1 MAITYN
7 FRLGAKICIG
17 FAVVLVLTVTLGIF
31 GLVSLGKVADK
42 IGIYQNMSQVK
53 SMFAGARAQVD
64 QFTLNSYREGRERQ
78 KQAKLAATDGFEKC
92 RTLLSRFEQ
101 QESVAP
107 EAINNLKE
115 AQSHL
120 ARYAGLFSKVA
131 QAEEDKIGISKTILE
146 TLEQLPP
153 LIESG
158 RFMVDGMKTSCA
170 IFSADLEGF
179 FERNVNSR
187 RERVV
192 AAQDQFSS
200 AVEQWT
206 QTISNS
212 DQLKPIAEEISKRN
226 TDIVERFKR
235 YSELFNQQIEDEK
248 LMTMSQNALDKAINA
263 AEDVSSEQIVQ
274 VKKISNTLIIIAI
287 IAAVVLGTI
296 SALLSTRIIVRPV
309 ARVAK
314 GLQAIAEGE
323 GDLTMRLDVKSHD
336 EIGMLAR
343 WFNLFIQKMDEL
355 IKEIAVNANQLGKSS
370 GDLSGIARKISESTD
385 LMSER
390 SNNVAIAA
398 EEMSV
403 NMNSVAVTSEQ
414 AATNVNMVA
423 TAAGTMT
430 QKIGKIASNSE
441 KAQSITQKAVKRGL
455 QTSKQVNDL
464 GKAAADI
471 SKVTEVITEISEQ
484 TNLLALNAT
493 IEAARA
499 GDAGKGFAVVA
510 NEIKELAAQT
520 AKATRDIRTKI
531 EGIQTSTDSTVSEIE
546 EITMV
551 IKDVNEIVSLIAS
564 ETTEQST
571 STQEIAGNVEQASVG
586 IQEMNH
592 SVAQSSDVSNEI
604 AKDISQVS
612 SQASAIA
619 NDSTAVLNN
628 ADHLSRMAD
637 QLNQIVSRFKI

>member
-7 FRLGAKICIG
+7 FRLGAKIGIG

-42 IGIYQNMSQVK
+42 TGIYQNMSQVK

-92 RTLLSRFEQ
+92 RTLLSGFEQ

-115 AQSHL
+115 AQAHL

-192 AAQDQFSS
+192 AAQDKFSS

-287 IAAVVLGTI
+287 IAAVFLGTI